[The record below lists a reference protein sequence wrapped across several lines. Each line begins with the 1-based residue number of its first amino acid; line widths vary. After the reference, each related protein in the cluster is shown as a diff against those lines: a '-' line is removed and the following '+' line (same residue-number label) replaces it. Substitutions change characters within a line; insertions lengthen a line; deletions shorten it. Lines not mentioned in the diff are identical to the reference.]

1 MEKIVVTKKFS
12 VPVVR
17 EYSYTSKV
25 EDLGVKECEFKL
37 VIHASGKTGGLICD
51 YGDAGY
57 QDMGL
62 WFDDNKN
69 LTDYDGAFCLP
80 DQGIEMLREAGFVV
94 SEEFEN

>member
-25 EDLGVKECEFKL
+25 EDLGVKECEFTL
-37 VIHASGKTGGLICD
+37 VIHGGGKTGGLICD

-57 QDMGL
+57 KDMGL
-62 WFDDNKN
+62 WFENKT
-69 LTDYDGAFCLP
+69 LRDYDGAFCLP
-80 DQGIEMLREAGFVV
+80 DQGIEMIREAGFVV
-94 SEEFEN
+94 PEEFEN